1 MAVTKLVL
9 VRHGESEWNKE
20 NRFTGWTDVELSDK
34 GREEATEAGQLLKK
48 EGFVFDY
55 AYTSVLKRAIHTLW
69 NILDQID
76 QQWLPVEKNWRL
88 NERHYGAL
96 QGLDK
101 AETAAKYG
109 DDQVKL
115 WRRGFEI
122 TPPELTKDDSRYP
135 GHDPRYAN
143 LQPSELPVTES
154 LATTIERVVPY
165 WEEVIKPRVQK
176 GEKVIIAAH
185 GNSLRALVK
194 HLDKMSEDEIL
205 ELNIPT
211 AVPLVYEFDENMKP
225 IKHYYLGDQAEIA
238 AKAAAVANQGKA
250 K

>member
-20 NRFTGWTDVELSDK
+20 NRFTGWTDVELSEK
-34 GREEATEAGQLLKK
+34 GRAEAQEAGQLLKK
-48 EGFVFDY
+48 EGFSFDF

-69 NILDQID
+69 NILDQVN
-76 QQWLPVEKNWRL
+76 QQWLPVEKSWKL

-109 DDQVKL
+109 DEQVKL
-115 WRRGFEI
+115 WRRGFAI
-122 TPPELTKDDSRYP
+122 TPPALEKSDERFP
-135 GHDPRYAN
+135 GHDPRYAK
-143 LQPSELPVTES
+143 LAESELPATGS
-154 LATTIERVVPY
+154 LAITIDRVVPY
-165 WEEVIKPRVQK
+165 WTDVIKPRVAS

-185 GNSLRALVK
+185 GNSLSALVK
-194 HLDKMSEDEIL
+194 YLDNMSEDEIL

-225 IKHYYLGDQAEIA
+225 LRRYYLGDQDAIA